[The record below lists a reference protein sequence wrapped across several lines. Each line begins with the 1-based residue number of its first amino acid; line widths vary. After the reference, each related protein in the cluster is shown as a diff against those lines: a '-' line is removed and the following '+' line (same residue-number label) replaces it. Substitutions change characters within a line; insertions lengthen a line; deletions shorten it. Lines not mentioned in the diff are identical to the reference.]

1 MENVRNS
8 TALLADL
15 IVHGKPARIAFKS
28 EEQFLDLLGGRVSE
42 SSCAGEIPASP
53 AHGRSGVGRRSRRL
67 REFEPVCGL
76 K

>member
-42 SSCAGEIPASP
+42 SPCAGERNPRKPGPWTLRRGPAYS
-53 AHGRSGVGRRSRRL
+53 
-67 REFEPVCGL
+67 
-76 K
+76 

>member
-28 EEQFLDLLGGRVSE
+28 KEQFLALLGTRFSE

-67 REFEPVCGL
+67 REFESVCCL